1 MSKFTPGPW
10 RLVKDEDGPGMIFH
24 PKLGGVAIASLTA
37 KGMPKNGF
45 LGQKEGP
52 DRKELLAERRANAN
66 LIAAAPELFIAAVG
80 VIAHYKP
87 QTENAAD
94 WPPPLLELARAV
106 AKADRSGSE

>member
-10 RLVKDEDGPGMIFH
+10 RLVKDADGPGMIFH

-45 LGQKEGP
+45 LGQQDGP
-52 DRKELLAERRANAN
+52 TRPELLAERNANAH
-66 LIAAAPELFIAAVG
+66 LMAAAPELFAAAIG

-87 QTENAAD
+87 ETGDASQ
-94 WPPPLLELARAV
+94 WPAPLLELARAV
-106 AKADRSGSE
+106 AKADRAGN